1 MPPHGRKSGQAMIET
16 IIVMVFLL
24 IAFFMI
30 AQFADNF
37 RARLVTDYAAGR
49 CARSRTV
56 GLNDYMMLKIARI
69 ATMSIAGENMLPD
82 YIDGP
87 LSASELIGRAGNYLS
102 ARYESQN
109 HGVLDFELW
118 RNNKTTVSSVLGGSK
133 LTATVKQHRPQFFSL
148 SSFLSP
154 DAGKKE
160 ESDEEIANIEASH
173 SIEAHYPD
181 YLN

>member
-1 MPPHGRKSGQAMIET
+1 MPPLRGKSGQAMIET

-24 IAFFMI
+24 IAFFTI
-30 AQFADNF
+30 SQFADNF

-49 CARSRTV
+49 CARSRSV
-56 GLNDYMMLKIARI
+56 GLNDYMILKIARV

-82 YIDGP
+82 YATSP
-87 LSASELIGRAGNYLS
+87 LSASEMIGRSGNYLAS
-102 ARYESQN
+102 QYESQA

-118 RNNKTTVSSVLGGSK
+118 RNNKTSVNTITGGEK
-133 LTATVKQHRPQFFSL
+133 ITATVKQLRPQFFSL
-148 SSFLSP
+148 PSFLAKGKSN
-154 DAGKKE
+154 KKE
-160 ESDEEIANIEASH
+160 DDEVNASIEASH

>member
-1 MPPHGRKSGQAMIET
+1 MPSHGRKSGQAMIET

-69 ATMSIAGENMLPD
+69 ATMSIAGKNMLPD
-82 YIDGP
+82 YVDGP
-87 LSASELIGRAGNYLS
+87 LTASEMIGRAGNYLS
-102 ARYESQN
+102 ARYDAQT

-118 RNNKTTVSSVLGGSK
+118 RNNQTSVSSVLGGSK
-133 LTATVKQHRPQFFSL
+133 LTATVKQRRPQFFSL
-148 SSFLSP
+148 SCFLS
-154 DAGKKE
+154 GKENDSE
-160 ESDEEIANIEASH
+160 EMDEETADIEASH